1 MMIEMHDVWKKYHNA
16 WALRGVSLTA
26 AQGRVLGVLGE
37 NGSGKSS
44 LFKILAGVVRP
55 SQGAARVM
63 GLPVGIETRG
73 ITAYLPE
80 INPFYGWMSVTEQ
93 LDFLSSF
100 YLDWDEVKA
109 TELCRFMKVPA
120 DQKVGTLS
128 KGQVARLKVVAAFS
142 WPSRVVLMDE
152 PLGGIDPPSR
162 RRILAT
168 LFEQFRADEQTI
180 LLSTHL
186 VDEVEGF
193 VDSVLFLSDGEIV
206 LEGEADRLR
215 EDRGQSLAEMFE
227 EVVS

>member
-1 MMIEMHDVWKKYHNA
+1 MIEMQQVWKKYRDA
-16 WALRGVSLTA
+16 WALRDVSLEA
-26 AQGRVLGVLGE
+26 ADGRVVGVLGE

-55 SQGAARVM
+55 SQGVVRVM
-63 GLPVGIETRG
+63 GVPVGIETRG
-73 ITAYLPE
+73 LTAYLPE
-80 INPFYGWMSVTEQ
+80 INPYYGWMSVAQQ
-93 LDFLSSF
+93 LEFLSRF
-100 YLDWDEVKA
+100 YAGWDAVKA
-109 TELCRFMKVPA
+109 TELCRFMKVPT

-128 KGQVARLKVVAAFS
+128 KGQVARLKVAAAFS

-168 LFEQFRADEQTI
+168 LFEQFRAAEQTI
-180 LLSTHL
+180 LISTHL

-193 VDSVLFLSDGEIV
+193 VDSVLFLSAGEIV
-206 LEGEADRLR
+206 LRGEVDQLR

-227 EVVS
+227 EVAS